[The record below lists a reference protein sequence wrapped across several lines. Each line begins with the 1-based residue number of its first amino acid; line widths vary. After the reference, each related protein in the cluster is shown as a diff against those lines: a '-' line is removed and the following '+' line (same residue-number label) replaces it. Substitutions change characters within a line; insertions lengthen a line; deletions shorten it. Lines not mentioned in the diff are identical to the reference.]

1 VRKIMSQDDSA
12 TPGPTTEHEHAWIT
26 SIGSAAIIAIVIVIG
41 FTVYTIHHRDDLSAY
56 ANSWAETFIRSS
68 PVVEQQ
74 LGHVRTIKRISEED
88 LSGKSPSWYVDYDVT
103 GRHGM
108 GVVEMRLTPIE
119 YQGWNVPL
127 AELDEGHRKPINLR

>member
-1 VRKIMSQDDSA
+1 MSQDDSA
-12 TPGPTTEHEHAWIT
+12 TRELTTKHERIWVTRVAGAT
-26 SIGSAAIIAIVIVIG
+26 IIAIIIIVG
-41 FTVYTIHHRDDLSAY
+41 FTVYTIHHRDELSAY
-56 ANSWAETFIRSS
+56 ANSWAKTFIRSS

-74 LGHVRTIKRISEED
+74 LGHVQTIKRISEQD
-88 LSGKSPSWYVDYDVT
+88 LSGKSPGWYVEYDVT

-119 YQGWNVPL
+119 YEGWNVPV